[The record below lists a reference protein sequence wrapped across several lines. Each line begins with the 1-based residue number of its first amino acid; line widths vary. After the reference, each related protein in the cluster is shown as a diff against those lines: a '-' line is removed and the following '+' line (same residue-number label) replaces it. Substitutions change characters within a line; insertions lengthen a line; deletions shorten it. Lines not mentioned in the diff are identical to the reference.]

1 MKLLKEL
8 EKDNRDKILGLLL
21 CAFALLLVIS
31 LISYDFEGD
40 HLKIRALFEGGDFGS
55 VFSGLSNR
63 GGIVGASISFL
74 LYVIFGYFSI
84 LIPFGLIAWGINR
97 KV

>member
-31 LISYDFEGD
+31 LISYDFQGD
-40 HLKIRALFEGGDFGS
+40 HQKIRAFFE
-55 VFSGLSNR
+55 NR
-63 GGIVGASISFL
+63 IDYSA
-74 LYVIFGYFSI
+74 
-84 LIPFGLIAWGINR
+84 
-97 KV
+97 